1 MSKAKRVGVN
11 QRKQQQERRQK
22 VRRKASGF
30 MAVALRLGLVLTLV
44 GALGWG
50 GAKVV
55 QNARVLRGPLNQLT
69 VKRVE
74 VRGASHLS
82 KEFVIRVAQ
91 VDREKCIFD
100 VKPREVSR
108 ALLQQPWIKKAT
120 VRRSLW
126 GTVVITIKQRTP
138 VALFSR
144 GTVFQM
150 DEEGVL
156 LPLDSGRVYTLPVV
170 SGLDAVVDARGC
182 GRLFATSLTRYTD
195 FMTMAQAA
203 DAKLLKRV
211 TQIDFSADDVVRL
224 SLEGTGATVLLSR
237 QDARRRFGQLG
248 RLMGETPGV
257 VHSGVRVV
265 NLCYSNLAYIR

>member
-1 MSKAKRVGVN
+1 VSKAKRVGVN
-11 QRKQQQERRQK
+11 QRKQQQARRQT

-30 MAVALRLGLVLTLV
+30 LAVAVRLVVVVALV
-44 GALGWG
+44 GSVVWG
-50 GAKVV
+50 GAKLV

-69 VKRVE
+69 VKRIE

-91 VDREKCIFD
+91 VDRGKCIFD

-108 ALLQQPWIKKAT
+108 ALLQQPWIKKAS
-120 VRRSLW
+120 VRRTWW

-138 VALFSR
+138 VALLNR
-144 GTVFQM
+144 GVVYQM

-170 SGLDAVVDARGC
+170 SGLDAQLDARGC
-182 GRLFATSLTRYTD
+182 GRLFATSLARYSD

-211 TQIDFSADDVVRL
+211 TQIDFSADEVVRL
-224 SLEGTGATVLLSR
+224 TLEGSAATVLLSR
-237 QDARRRFGQLG
+237 PDVHRRFGQLG
-248 RLMGETPGV
+248 RLLGETPGV